1 MEFSITPAN
10 NLYNESSPKFPFHSC
25 DSTHKSTTQGFLATD
40 PMSENVAISKGRNRE
55 HDRGNNVN
63 FNTQTHP
70 ETASLDPYETG
81 EYLYTYW
88 GTEPSDVL
96 LGKHIQTQG
105 NELSKTVLVKFNV
118 FQPMKIFLSVICC
131 LSG

>member
-1 MEFSITPAN
+1 
-10 NLYNESSPKFPFHSC
+10 
-25 DSTHKSTTQGFLATD
+25 
-40 PMSENVAISKGRNRE
+40 MSENVAISKGRNDE

-96 LGKHIQTQG
+96 LGKHVQTQG
-105 NELSKTVLVKFNV
+105 NELSKTVLVLFNV
-118 FQPMKIFLSVICC
+118 VHVLKIFLFLWLKDMLNICLC
-131 LSG
+131 LLSLILGGLEIYQSYG